1 MSTRKSSKMVSLIL
15 ISSALASCS
24 KPQQEEKQK
33 VYMRADSTAPYT
45 EVTQEYSRNNGM
57 GMGTAL
63 LWYMAFRPMMGG
75 NGYMSNGIATKSN
88 VGTNQAK
95 NNAMKAQTARGGFG
109 SSAKPSASS

>member
-1 MSTRKSSKMVSLIL
+1 MVSLIL
-15 ISSALASCS
+15 ITSALASCS

-33 VYMRADSTAPYT
+33 VYMRADSSAPYT
-45 EVTQEYSRNNGM
+45 EVTQEYSKNNSNFGM
-57 GMGTAL
+57 GSAL

-88 VGTNQAK
+88 VGTNTAK

-109 SSAKPSASS
+109 SSAKSSASS